1 MRRRRSPRF
10 FPVTSVSSHGTG
22 SFKNSDTRYRSL
34 CGLIIALRLNT
45 YCSAGIKKGLF
56 VFRCEFVHLM
66 PARRK
71 TAISM
76 LSAY

>member
-1 MRRRRSPRF
+1 MRLN
-10 FPVTSVSSHGTG
+10 H
-22 SFKNSDTRYRSL
+22 
-34 CGLIIALRLNT
+34 CLRLNT

-56 VFRCEFVHLM
+56 ILVCEFVHLM